1 MYNLI
6 YRKEVIKSLK
16 KIKRSNSKTFVKEF
30 LDIFTQIAKEPAKGE
45 VYVGNLSGFFKFK
58 YGKSPQ
64 YRIIYKVYSIDE
76 IKSNPEEFE
85 DIDIKSL
92 ENCEGIIDL
101 IFLRTREECTSLY
114 AQPKSYFKTKERFKS
129 NY

>member
-45 VYVGNLSGFFKFK
+45 VYVGNLS
-58 YGKSPQ
+58 
-64 YRIIYKVYSIDE
+64 
-76 IKSNPEEFE
+76 
-85 DIDIKSL
+85 
-92 ENCEGIIDL
+92 
-101 IFLRTREECTSLY
+101 
-114 AQPKSYFKTKERFKS
+114 
-129 NY
+129 